1 VFFADLKSRPQLPS
15 AYWRG
20 DVERPRGV
28 GNALISELLMK
39 FHPQNFGLY
48 NSRSHN
54 TLVWLGLME
63 GGFES
68 KFSADQYAQAQGM
81 LSMIRQKM
89 WTLKIGKTL
98 EEESGDADFI
108 SVNEFLW
115 FVDNNKDVIKES
127 IMKTQL
133 KTVEPKPMLGGKE
146 LELADNPLMLRLMAA
161 LRTKPFAILAGHSGT
176 GKSRMVRK
184 LAYMTCCD
192 EKLRG
197 GDKPGNFCM
206 IQVKP
211 NWHDSTDLLGYYSA
225 LSQRYE
231 TTEFVKFICKAYAYP
246 HVPFFVCLDE
256 MNLAPVEQ
264 YFAEYLSAIESA
276 KDDNGIRTTDT
287 LIAKDVYGTALDL
300 GVESK
305 NAADWIEAHGLTIPK
320 NLFVVGTVNM
330 DETTCQFSRKVLDRA
345 MTLEMNAVNFE
356 TFGTTD
362 HEPSF
367 ADTLKVD
374 EVVKLL
380 GGKAKAGGLTAD
392 QKSKLTVLTGALEF
406 TPFVVAYRF
415 ANEYALYTES
425 LALFNG
431 GDEKVAFDHLV
442 LMKILPRILGERE
455 MVNSLFGD
463 SSKGLK
469 GLFGES
475 GTKALSVVKMDEI
488 LQRKESYLS
497 FWP

>member
-1 VFFADLKSRPQLPS
+1 
-15 AYWRG
+15 
-20 DVERPRGV
+20 
-28 GNALISELLMK
+28 
-39 FHPQNFGLY
+39 
-48 NSRSHN
+48 
-54 TLVWLGLME
+54 
-63 GGFES
+63 
-68 KFSADQYAQAQGM
+68 
-81 LSMIRQKM
+81 
-89 WTLKIGKTL
+89 
-98 EEESGDADFI
+98 
-108 SVNEFLW
+108 
-115 FVDNNKDVIKES
+115 
-127 IMKTQL
+127 
-133 KTVEPKPMLGGKE
+133 
-146 LELADNPLMLRLMAA
+146 
-161 LRTKPFAILAGHSGT
+161 
-176 GKSRMVRK
+176 
-184 LAYMTCCD
+184 
-192 EKLRG
+192 
-197 GDKPGNFCM
+197 
-206 IQVKP
+206 
-211 NWHDSTDLLGYYSA
+211 
-225 LSQRYE
+225 
-231 TTEFVKFICKAYAYP
+231 
-246 HVPFFVCLDE
+246 
-256 MNLAPVEQ
+256 
-264 YFAEYLSAIESA
+264 
-276 KDDNGIRTTDT
+276 
-287 LIAKDVYGTALDL
+287 
-300 GVESK
+300 
-305 NAADWIEAHGLTIPK
+305 
-320 NLFVVGTVNM
+320 
-330 DETTCQFSRKVLDRA
+330 
-345 MTLEMNAVNFE
+345 MNAVNFE